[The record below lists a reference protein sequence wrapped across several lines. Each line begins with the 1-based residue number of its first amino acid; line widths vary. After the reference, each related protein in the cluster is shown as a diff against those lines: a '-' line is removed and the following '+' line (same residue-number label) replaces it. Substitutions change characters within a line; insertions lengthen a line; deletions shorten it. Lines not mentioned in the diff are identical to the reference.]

1 MVPFINTN
9 FACYYWQHKAQKQMS
24 QTIFPLNKTLERLN
38 VIILVFLLLILI
50 LSTNQESL

>member
-9 FACYYWQHKAQKQMS
+9 FACYYWEHKAQKQMS

-50 LSTNQESL
+50 LSTSQESL